1 MKGLDAGKQDGFY
14 VRINEDKAVTP
25 VESITRERAEE
36 ILTMTRNTI
45 EFHGALN
52 RLCRDELNSGYPDP
66 GSERTF

>member
-1 MKGLDAGKQDGFY
+1 MIDDRAVKGLDAGKQDGFY

-52 RLCRDELNSGYPDP
+52 RLCRTN
-66 GSERTF
+66 